1 VKALLAALGATRAEA
16 SQLELEIKAAE
27 EPFKQQIEKITGEAR
42 SRLKAL
48 RTAEEAQAATAT
60 TVYLAL
66 AKARAA
72 AMAAHPDAPPP
83 VIGMPTGCGVK
94 WISAVEVL
102 DPALLPR
109 HVLVPD
115 KKLLKD
121 AFGAGN
127 VPGAVLQQ
135 HPIFEFRKP
144 KTVKDASNEEPVE
157 SK

>member
-1 VKALLAALGATRAEA
+1 MKDLLAALGATRAAAADLEA
-16 SQLELEIKAAE
+16 EIKAAE
-27 EPFKQQIEKITGEAR
+27 EPIKILLEQTTGEAR
-42 SRLKAL
+42 ERLRLL
-48 RTAEEAQAATAT
+48 RAVEASQSATAT
-60 TVYLAL
+60 AVYLDL

-83 VIGMPTGCGVK
+83 VIALPNGCGVK
-94 WISAVEVL
+94 WLTAVEII

-109 HVLVPD
+109 NVLVPD

-121 AFGAGN
+121 AFGAGD

-135 HPIFEFRKP
+135 HPIFEFRKQKV
-144 KTVKDASNEEPVE
+144 KTEEPK

>member
-1 VKALLAALGATRAEA
+1 
-16 SQLELEIKAAE
+16 
-27 EPFKQQIEKITGEAR
+27 
-42 SRLKAL
+42 
-48 RTAEEAQAATAT
+48 
-60 TVYLAL
+60 
-66 AKARAA
+66 
-72 AMAAHPDAPPP
+72 
-83 VIGMPTGCGVK
+83 
-94 WISAVEVL
+94 VEVL
-102 DPALLPR
+102 DPTLLPR

>member
-1 VKALLAALGATRAEA
+1 VKDLLAALGATRAEA

-27 EPFKQQIEKITGEAR
+27 EPFKSQIEKITGEAR
-42 SRLKAL
+42 AKLRAL
-48 RTAEEAQAATAT
+48 RTAEGFQAATAT

-94 WISAVEVL
+94 WVSAVEVL

-121 AFGAGN
+121 AFGEGA

-135 HPIFEFRKP
+135 HPIFEFRTAKP
-144 KTVKDASNEEPVE
+144 KTVKDASNEE

>member
-1 VKALLAALGATRAEA
+1 VRALLAALGATRAEA
-16 SQLELEIKAAE
+16 AQLELEIKAAE

-42 SRLKAL
+42 AKLKAL

-83 VIGMPTGCGVK
+83 VIGMPAGCGVK

-102 DPALLPR
+102 DPTLLPR

-144 KTVKDASNEEPVE
+144 KTVKDASNEEPV
-157 SK
+157 K